1 MTDAILYALLANLC
15 FSTGSLFFT
24 KYSRIYGA
32 LKFNTFKAQIA
43 LLFFTGAVLFFPIA
57 NFPDTKGIS
66 YLALSGILGLAIGD
80 IFIFNAFKEIGP
92 ARTLTLFGL
101 RPLMIAVL
109 TNLIM
114 DSPFKNEDI
123 YPSFF
128 FIICLLIFASEN
140 YQQNK
145 SWQLSGL
152 LWGLIGVFLDS
163 SGVILTRIV
172 FDENLAM
179 TTFHA
184 NFVRTFFAVI
194 TLLIICFLRYRTFKI
209 IPIQDAIK
217 DKKLFFTPI
226 LGTFLALIFF
236 IQAIKSGNLIIV
248 SAVGV
253 TGPIFASTLEC
264 IFKKEYPSK
273 HLIIALLFF
282 IIGMGL
288 RSYMMAQT
296 N

>member
-1 MTDAILYALLANLC
+1 MTDAIVFALLANLC

-43 LLFFTGAVLFFPIA
+43 LLFFSLSILFFPLSH
-57 NFPDTKGIS
+57 FPNSTGIL
-66 YLALSGILGLAIGD
+66 YLALSGMLGLAIGD
-80 IFIFNAFKEIGP
+80 IFIFNAFKVIGP

-101 RPLMIAVL
+101 RPLMIAIL
-109 TNLIM
+109 THLFM
-114 DSPFKNEDI
+114 GSPFKNEDI
-123 YPSFF
+123 YPSIF

-140 YQQNK
+140 YQKNK
-145 SWQLSGL
+145 SWELSGL

-172 FDENLAM
+172 FNANELM

-184 NFVRTFFAVI
+184 NFIRTFFAVI
-194 TLLIICFLRYRTFKI
+194 VLMIICLIRYRTFRI
-209 IPIQDAIK
+209 IPIKDALE

-226 LGTFLALIFF
+226 LGTFIALIFF

-264 IFKKEYPSK
+264 LYKKEYPSR
-273 HLIIALLFF
+273 HLLIALLFF
-282 IIGMGL
+282 ILGMGL
-288 RSYMMAQT
+288 RSYLMAQ
-296 N
+296 NV